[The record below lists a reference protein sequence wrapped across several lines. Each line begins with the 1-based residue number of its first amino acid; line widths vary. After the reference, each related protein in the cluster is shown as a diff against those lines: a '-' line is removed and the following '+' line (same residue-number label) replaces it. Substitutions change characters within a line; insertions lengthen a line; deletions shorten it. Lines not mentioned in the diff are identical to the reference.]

1 MTGLPSSRYVI
12 ILSAHH
18 IGHNNHDTWIAPT
31 VDWKSSWRL
40 TTRLGGVASSGYDGC
55 VRGWHLPRSFR
66 ENEAVRLKVDLVEL
80 SFAEKAM
87 EVR

>member
-12 ILSAHH
+12 MLSAHH
-18 IGHNNHDTWIAPT
+18 ISHQNQDTWIVTT

-40 TTRLGGVASSGYDGC
+40 TTRLDGVASCGYDGC

-66 ENEAVRLKVDLVEL
+66 KNDAVRVRVDLVEL